1 MTVPV
6 PAWNALGVIDP
17 IDLLSPTTS
26 HRSPYRVS
34 LLEFVDAF
42 GTSSSRVA
50 ILKGLLAYRAELRS
64 VGIAVGFQWLD
75 GSFLENVELIERR
88 EPGDIDV
95 VTFYEMPPGKTQM
108 SLRLENPALFPQNGA
123 ELAALK
129 RRYHA
134 DAYLQALSA
143 RPAQLVAKTAYWY
156 SMWSHRRDLS
166 WKGFVEVDLDG
177 TDDQVVQ
184 TRLDELSANL
194 AAGGVQ
200 AAGGPVPAPTGGH
213 S

>member
-1 MTVPV
+1 M

-17 IDLLSPTTS
+17 IDLLSPPTS

-50 ILKGLLAYRAELRS
+50 ILKGLLAYRAALRS
-64 VGIAVGFQWLD
+64 VGVVAGFQWLD
-75 GSFLENVELIERR
+75 GSFLENVEMLERR
-88 EPGDIDV
+88 DPGDIDV

-108 SLRLENPALFPQNGA
+108 SLRLQNPALFPQNGA

-129 RRYHA
+129 QRYRA
-134 DAYLQALSA
+134 DAYLQVLSA
-143 RPAQLVAKTAYWY
+143 KPAQLVAKTAYWY

-177 TDDQVVQ
+177 AGDQQVID
-184 TRLDELSANL
+184 RLDELSANL
-194 AAGGVQ
+194 AAGGAQ
-200 AAGGPVPAPTGGH
+200 AAGFAASAPAGGH